1 MSSPKNSSQKLL
13 FRDPRKYWGHLATSA
28 WEKICNNFLCF
39 GTPIFPSG
47 ASTQWKMVNN
57 YIELIAKGHF
67 GVASTTLYQFC
78 SEQNT
83 SNNGETEPW
92 NDSTKYLRSYCE
104 IKLQFI
110 QPLRKEQKGS
120 ITALHSCNQN
130 DLWLLYQS

>member
-47 ASTQWKMVNN
+47 ASTQWKMMNN

-67 GVASTTLYQFC
+67 GVASTTLSILQR
-78 SEQNT
+78 
-83 SNNGETEPW
+83 
-92 NDSTKYLRSYCE
+92 TKHQQQWRNRTMERQHE
-104 IKLQFI
+104 IL
-110 QPLRKEQKGS
+110 EM
-120 ITALHSCNQN
+120 
-130 DLWLLYQS
+130 LL